1 MNWFRTPK
9 GRWLLWGLLVVA
21 IGALFYR
28 FMIHDGDFD
37 VYWASTFR
45 FIHGLKIHVYEQNVF
60 TYPTFASFLLR
71 FLHPQSL
78 QKRSH
83 YPLPPADARQY

>member
-9 GRWLLWGLLVVA
+9 GRWLLWGLLIVA

-45 FIHGLKIHVYEQNVF
+45 FIHGLKIHVY
-60 TYPTFASFLLR
+60 
-71 FLHPQSL
+71 
-78 QKRSH
+78 
-83 YPLPPADARQY
+83 